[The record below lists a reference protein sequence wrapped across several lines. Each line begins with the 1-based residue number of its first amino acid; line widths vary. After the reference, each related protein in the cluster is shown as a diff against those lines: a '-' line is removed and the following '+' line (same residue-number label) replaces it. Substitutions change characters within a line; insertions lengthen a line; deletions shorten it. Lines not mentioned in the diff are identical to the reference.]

1 MRDLIRQGEEMKRA
15 KTLPIRNRNGSA
27 LMLSLIFIAMFSALA
42 AAMATLSGVN
52 VQVAENLRQVD
63 TTRSCAESGLEVVR
77 YWANKVEIPGTTAP
91 DQRFGQLAASLQN
104 QLAAAGITNL
114 VPVLSGSTITISDVP
129 LLSSTAQS
137 FSAILTKIDNDNIRL
152 DVTGHYGLLSR
163 TIRSNYT
170 FGERA
175 HTVFDFGIASKGPLS
190 LTGNVDLDGYNI
202 DVESNAY
209 IDSDDL
215 LALSIIGNSMIAG
228 EVKIR
233 NNLANVHM
241 QGHSGVG
248 GEYGA
253 GAMNHIAFGVPPSEF
268 PDMNPAPFIPYA
280 TNVLS
285 PTASLSSNATYEN
298 LRIPAGRNPSFSG
311 NLTLKGVI
319 FVETP
324 NVVSF
329 SGNVNITGIIVT
341 NGSSTDN
348 SGENKITFTGNITC
362 HPITQL
368 PQLPQFQGLQSQTGT
383 FLLAPGF
390 KTSFGGN
397 FGTLSGAIAANG
409 IRFYGNAGGVIN
421 GSIINY
427 STATLELSGNSD
439 LRFNRSG
446 LEQVPAGF
454 APDIVLNYDRSS
466 YSEVVL

>member
-1 MRDLIRQGEEMKRA
+1 MKRA
-15 KTLPIRNRNGSA
+15 RTLPPRNPQGSA
-27 LMLSLIFIAMFSALA
+27 LVLSMIFIVMFSALA
-42 AAMATLSGVN
+42 VAMATFSGAN
-52 VQVAENLRQVD
+52 VQIAENLQKAD
-63 TTRSCAESGLEVVR
+63 ATRSCAESGLEVMR
-77 YWANKVEIPGTTAP
+77 YWTSKVEIPGTVAA
-91 DQRFGQLAASLQN
+91 DQRFAQLATSLQGQLT
-104 QLAAAGITNL
+104 AAGVTNIA
-114 VPVLSGSTITISDVP
+114 PFLSGSTIAISNVP
-129 LLSSTAQS
+129 LLSSTGQS
-137 FSAILTKIDNDNIRL
+137 FSALLTKIDNSNVQF
-152 DVTGHYGLLSR
+152 DVTGHYGSLNR
-163 TIRSNYT
+163 TIRSN
-170 FGERA
+170 FLFVERA

-190 LTGNVDLDGYNI
+190 LTGNVDLDGYSIN
-202 DVESNAY
+202 VESNAY
-209 IDSDDL
+209 IDCNDL

-228 EVKIR
+228 DVKIR
-233 NNLANVHM
+233 NSLANVHM

-248 GEYGA
+248 DVYGA
-253 GAMNHIAFGVPPSEF
+253 AAMNHIEFGVPPSEF

-285 PTASLSSNATYEN
+285 PTANLSGNTTYEN
-298 LRIPAGRNPSFSG
+298 LRIPAGRNPHFTG
-311 NLTLKGVI
+311 NLTLNGVI

-329 SGNVNITGIIVT
+329 SGNVNITGVIVT

-348 SGENKITFTGNITC
+348 SGTNQITFTGNITC

-368 PQLPQFQGLQSQTGT
+368 PQQPQFQGLQSQTGT

-390 KTSFGGN
+390 KASFGGN

-427 STATLELSGNSD
+427 STAALEMTGNSD

-446 LEQVPAGF
+446 LTQVPAGF
-454 APDIVLNYDRSS
+454 VPDTVLNYDRSS